1 MKNKKIILFCFL
13 ISLFILLITSK
24 SSPLYPFNDWCD
36 ANAFFT
42 MGKSLFNGKII
53 FKEVFEQK
61 GPFLYLIYGLGYLI
75 SNTTFLGVFILEVL
89 SSTIFLYFTHKIV
102 NLYLAEKYTFIILPI
117 FALLIY
123 TAISFRHG
131 SSCEEFC
138 FPMLMYT
145 IYELLKYARTKE
157 ISYLKIYIV
166 GFMAGLIF
174 LTKYTAL
181 GISFAF
187 MLCLFISL
195 LKEKNIKKAFIS
207 PFVYLAGMFSPLIPW
222 LIYFAINDAV
232 YEFFN
237 VYIFVNLFGYTNAT
251 ANIFKKLIDCFYFCL
266 RNIYANKLH
275 IFLLFIVFA
284 IYLLKGKQKTE
295 EKLFIASALI
305 CSILFIYI
313 GGIYLIYY
321 VLPILI
327 FLIFPLIYI
336 TTLLKDKIKINKLV
350 YSIFIVLILTLSY
363 FMSPNTYMLS
373 IKKNDLVQYKFKKII
388 MKEKNPTIL
397 NYGFVDMGFYTVTGI
412 VPNTKYFEKLNFKYD
427 KYPENVDELNKYIE
441 NKEIDFVIY
450 TTKGKIDYPVSEYL
464 NINYEIVEEELQN
477 FEGVEFK
484 YTLYKLKEEL

>member
-1 MKNKKIILFCFL
+1 MKNKKIIIFCFL

-75 SNTTFLGVFILEVL
+75 SSTSFLGVFILEVL
-89 SSTIFLYFTHKIV
+89 SSTIFLYFAHKIIT
-102 NLYLAEKYTFIILPI
+102 LYLDEKHSFIILPI
-117 FALLIY
+117 FSLLIY

-145 IYELLKYARTKE
+145 LYELLKYAKTKE

-166 GFMAGLIF
+166 GFTAGLIF

-181 GISFAF
+181 GINFAF

-207 PFVYLAGMFSPLIPW
+207 PLVYLAGMVTPLIPW
-222 LIYFAINDAV
+222 LIYFALNDAV
-232 YEFFN
+232 YDFFN
-237 VYIFVNLFGYTNAT
+237 VYIFVNLFGYTNASV
-251 ANIFKKLIDCFYFCL
+251 NIFRKLFDCFIFFL
-266 RNIYANKLH
+266 KNVYANKLI
-275 IFLLFIVFA
+275 IFSAFGILGLYI
-284 IYLLKGKQKTE
+284 LKGKQSFE
-295 EKLFIASALI
+295 EKIFLASALV

-321 VLPILI
+321 VLPILV

-336 TTLLKDKIKINKLV
+336 VSFIKKKININKIIYGV
-350 YSIFIVLILTLSY
+350 FIILILTLSY
-363 FMSPNTYMLS
+363 FMSPNTYMLK
-373 IKKNDLVQYKFKKII
+373 INKNDLVQYKFKEII

-412 VPNTKYFEKLNFKYD
+412 IPNTKYFEKLNFKYD

-441 NKEIDFVIY
+441 NKEVDFVTY
-450 TTKGKIDYPVSEYL
+450 VEKEKIDYPVTEYL
-464 NINYEIVEEELQN
+464 NINYEKLLEETQD
-477 FEGVEFK
+477 FEGRKFK